1 MISSYLQIY
10 HTFGISSR
18 GPLAKRRLSPYKA
31 LPKALWTNPLGQNR
45 LTFSKFLPIITLTN
59 SPRLSALGL
68 MRIKGEYAIIEQE
81 ALA

>member
-10 HTFGISSR
+10 HALGIFCR
-18 GPLAKRRLSPYKA
+18 GSLTNRDLSA
-31 LPKALWTNPLGQNR
+31 FKALWANPLRQSR
-45 LTFSKFLPIITLTN
+45 LTFLGFLPTITLTN